1 MDSKRESSS
10 ESRVHEELLRAHLET
25 GFSLAHV
32 AELALE
38 NEEAADFARAVA
50 EARSAVSQAKR
61 ILPSIAPDAA
71 EDYRSEMAL
80 LEFELH
86 DLETRGS

>member
-1 MDSKRESSS
+1 MDPKHEPAS
-10 ESRVHEELLRAHLET
+10 ESRVHQELLRAHLET

-32 AELALE
+32 AELALD
-38 NEEAADFARAVA
+38 NGHAGDFKRALA
-50 EARSAVSQAKR
+50 EARNAIAEVKRLLPAATAGSA
-61 ILPSIAPDAA
+61 D
-71 EDYRSEMAL
+71 DYRSEMEL